1 MAWLILAF
9 DGTDDEAPSR
19 RMSARDAHVA
29 CITEEA
35 KAGRLAL
42 GLPLH
47 DEAGKSLGSLMV
59 IDTDRAGLDAYLA
72 KEPFATQRVWQRIET
87 HPFRIAPLPYAPWP
101 SPGSAM
107 PGPRSHTIV
116 LARDGRDADAEQR
129 RLAAR
134 PAHFAR
140 VGALAADGALLFG
153 GAILDALDG
162 RMTGSVAV
170 TRHTTHADA
179 QRFWAED
186 PYVAQGV
193 WRDMEWFGTL
203 LRPLAYKPLPRA

>member
-9 DGTDDEAPSR
+9 DGTDADAPAR
-19 RMSARDAHVA
+19 RVSARDAHVA
-29 CITEEA
+29 CITTEA
-35 KAGRLAL
+35 EAGRLAL

-47 DEAGKSLGSLMV
+47 DEAGHSLGSLMV
-59 IDTDRAGLDAYLA
+59 LDTDRAGLDAYLA
-72 KEPFATQRVWQRIET
+72 KEPFATGGVWQRIAT

-107 PGPRSHTIV
+107 PGPRSHTILV
-116 LARDGRDADAEQR
+116 ARDGTDADAEAR

-134 PAHFAR
+134 SAHFAR
-140 VGALAADGALLFG
+140 VASFAADGTLLLGGALL
-153 GAILDALDG
+153 DAPDG
-162 RMTGSVAV
+162 RMVGSVAV
-170 TRHTTHADA
+170 TRHADHAAA

-193 WRDMEWFGTL
+193 WRELDWYGTL
-203 LRPLAYKPLPRA
+203 LRPLPYKPLPR